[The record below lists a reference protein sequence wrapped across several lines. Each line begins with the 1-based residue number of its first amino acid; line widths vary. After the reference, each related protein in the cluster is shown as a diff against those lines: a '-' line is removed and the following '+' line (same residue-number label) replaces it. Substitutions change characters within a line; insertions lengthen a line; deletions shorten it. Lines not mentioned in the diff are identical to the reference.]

1 MTFSLYE
8 LAKQPDLQ
16 EKLRQEIYETL
27 QLNQGRVTYDILS
40 LPSKLPFLHQVLCE
54 TMRLYTGLSVIDRQC
69 MKIDGYSLEPYSHF
83 KIPLG
88 MPIWVPIHAIAKD
101 EKYFPQPLTFDP
113 NRFNN
118 ADNLP
123 RCSFLFPF
131 GAGPKQCIG
140 QRLALIQVKT
150 AIVSVLKEFRIE
162 MNAHTPRE
170 FKLKKDA
177 FLIESDERL
186 VVDFIKDPLKFT

>member
-8 LAKQPDLQ
+8 LSKQPELQ
-16 EKLRQEIYETL
+16 EKLRQEISEIL
-27 QLNQGRVTYDILS
+27 QPNQGRITYEILA

-54 TMRLYTGLSVIDRQC
+54 TMRLYTGLSVFDRQC
-69 MKIDGYSLEPYSHF
+69 MEIDGYSLKPYSHF

-88 MPIWVPIHAIAKD
+88 MPVWVPVHAIAKD
-101 EKYFPQPLTFDP
+101 EKYFPQPLKFDP

-118 ADNLP
+118 PDNLP
-123 RCSFLFPF
+123 PCSFLFAF

-162 MNAHTPRE
+162 MNANTPKE
-170 FKLKKDA
+170 IVLKKDA
-177 FLIESDERL
+177 FLIESQERL
-186 VVDFIKDPLKFT
+186 VVNFVKDPLIFL